1 MADYIC
7 SIEEAIGETRA
18 AIIYKKKTV
27 EFYLRR
33 WSDKNLARAGDVFS
47 GRVARVDKDMMAAF
61 VDLGQKPDGLLR
73 FAMAATAPR
82 LAEGQMIRVKILRE
96 AEMGKGPL
104 VMYEGASEAEKPVKE
119 VSVSL
124 EDMITARFPGI
135 VFEEGEVGG
144 IDYAAEEEIALRT
157 GGFIYIE
164 HTRAATMV
172 DIDTGG
178 GAKTKV
184 SIEAAREIARQV
196 RQRGIGGLILID
208 FPNFRKKKDRADVWQ
223 TLKDCFAGDPNNV
236 KLAPFSRFD
245 TVELSRARTG
255 ATIAQILGHKD
266 GQASAETTALAG
278 LRRLAKEARVDG
290 GAQFVLAV
298 PKEAHDW
305 LEADNIGWRAA
316 LSDKIG
322 ARFKIETGDK
332 IDVYKES

>member
-7 SIEEAIGETRA
+7 QIEYAIGETRA

-27 EFYLRR
+27 EYYLRR
-33 WSDKNLARAGDVFS
+33 WSDNNRARPGDVFS

-61 VDLGQKPDGLLR
+61 VNLGQKPDGLLR

-82 LAEGQMIRVKILRE
+82 LVEGQMIRVKVLRE

-104 VMYEGASEAEKPVKE
+104 IMYEGVSEAKTPTKE

-124 EDMITARFPGI
+124 EDMIAARFLGI
-135 VFEEGEVGG
+135 TFEQTEVNG
-144 IDYAAEEEIALRT
+144 IAYAAEEEVALKT
-157 GGFIYIE
+157 GGFLYIE
-164 HTRAATMV
+164 HTRAATMI

-196 RQRGIGGLILID
+196 RQRGIGGLVLID

-236 KLAPFSRFD
+236 KIAPFSRFD
-245 TVELSRARTG
+245 TIELSRARTG

-266 GQASAETTALAG
+266 GSPCAETQALAG
-278 LRRLAKEARVDG
+278 LCRLAKEARIDG
-290 GAQFVLAV
+290 GARFVLAL
-298 PKEAHDW
+298 PKDAYDW
-305 LEADNIGWRAA
+305 LMADSIEWRGA
-316 LSDKIG
+316 LIDKIG
-322 ARFKIETGDK
+322 ARFKIEAGAN